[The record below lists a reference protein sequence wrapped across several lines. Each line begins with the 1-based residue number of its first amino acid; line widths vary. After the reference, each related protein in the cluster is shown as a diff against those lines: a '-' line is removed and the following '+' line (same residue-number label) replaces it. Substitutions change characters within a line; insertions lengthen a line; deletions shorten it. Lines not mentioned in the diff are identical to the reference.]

1 MDNIQSNHLCKKS
14 YISIEQL
21 SASKSK
27 GDKTLNN
34 IGMGMAI
41 IGCGAAAPQATLSNQ
56 HLSHIVETSDEWI
69 YSRTGMKN
77 RRIASRSD
85 SLSQLSAEAARRAIA
100 MAQITPND
108 VDLIILATSTPDDL
122 FGSASKVQHL
132 IGATRAVAFDL
143 TAACSGFVFALITA
157 AQYIRTGMYRNV
169 VVIGADVL
177 SRWVDWADR
186 TTCVLFGD
194 GAGAV
199 VCQGIENS
207 DRLLAFGMYS
217 DGSQNNCLNIAYQ
230 GNSKSLTQGITA
242 ETGNYRPITMNG
254 REVYRFAVAKV
265 PEAIEKAM
273 FTAGL
278 SHEDIDWL
286 LLHQANQRIMNAVAK
301 RLKLPP
307 EKILS
312 NIADYGNTS
321 AASIPLA
328 LDAAVRVG
336 KVKPGDTIAASGFGA
351 GLTWSSAIF
360 QWG

>member
-1 MDNIQSNHLCKKS
+1 
-14 YISIEQL
+14 
-21 SASKSK
+21 
-27 GDKTLNN
+27 
-34 IGMGMAI
+34 MAI
-41 IGCGAAAPQATLSNQ
+41 TGCGSAAPQAVLSNQ
-56 HLSHIVETSDEWI
+56 HLSQIVDTSDEWI
-69 YSRTGMKN
+69 STRTGMKH
-77 RRIASRSD
+77 RHISSATE
-85 SLSQLSAEAARRAIA
+85 SLSQLSAEAAQKAIA
-100 MAQITPND
+100 MAGITPTD

-122 FGSASKVQHL
+122 FGSAAKVQHL

-157 AQYIRTGMYRNV
+157 AQYIRTGMSQNV

-177 SRWVDWADR
+177 SRWLDWSDR

-199 VCQGIENS
+199 VCQGITSS
-207 DRLLAFGMYS
+207 DRFLSFGMYS
-217 DGSQNNCLNIAYQ
+217 DGSQHNSLNLAYQ
-230 GNSKSLTQGITA
+230 SESKVLTEGITA
-242 ETGNYRPITMNG
+242 QLGNYQPVTMNG
-254 REVYRFAVAKV
+254 KEVYRFAVAKV

-278 SHEDIDWL
+278 SNEDIDWL
-286 LLHQANQRIMNAVAK
+286 LLHQANQRIMDAVAK
-301 RLKLPP
+301 RLKLLP

-328 LDAAVRVG
+328 LDAAVREG
-336 KVKPGDTIAASGFGA
+336 KVKPGHTIAASGFGA
-351 GLTWSSAIF
+351 GLTWSAAIF